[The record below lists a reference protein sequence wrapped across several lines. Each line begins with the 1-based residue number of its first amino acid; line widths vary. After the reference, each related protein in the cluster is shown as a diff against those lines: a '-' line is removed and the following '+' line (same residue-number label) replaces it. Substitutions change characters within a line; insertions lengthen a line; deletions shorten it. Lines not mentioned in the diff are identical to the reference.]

1 MRMARCAATAVLAL
15 SVVLGACSDDN
26 DNEPQPVSL
35 AGAYFVTALSINGAG
50 QTVVGGS
57 GVFDDESYDVEIDM
71 DVDPGAG
78 TTIVTATSVG
88 DYVALDDGSFTQDGV
103 FDADGAGPTQPTN
116 VQCTG
121 TWSFDDSTGIMDITA
136 NCSGGLVIETT
147 LLDEDFAPTLR
158 RSAK

>member
-1 MRMARCAATAVLAL
+1 MRMARCAATAVLAF
-15 SVVLGACSDDN
+15 SAVLGACSDDN

-50 QTVVGGS
+50 QTVEGGS
-57 GVFDDESYDVEIDM
+57 GVFDDESYDVEIDI
-71 DVDPGAG
+71 DTGG
-78 TTIVTATSVG
+78 GIVTATSVG

-103 FDADGAGPTQPTN
+103 FDADGPLGPTPPTN

-121 TWSFDDSTGIMDITA
+121 TWSFDDDTGILDITA

-147 LLDEDFAPTLR
+147 LLDETFAPTLR
-158 RSAK
+158 HSAK

>member
-15 SVVLGACSDDN
+15 SAVLGACSDDN
-26 DNEPQPVSL
+26 DDEPQPVSL
-35 AGAYFVTALSINGAG
+35 AGAYFVTALSINGVG

-103 FDADGAGPTQPTN
+103 FDADGPAGPTPPNN

-121 TWSFDDSTGIMDITA
+121 TWSFDDDTGILDITA

-147 LLDEDFAPTLR
+147 LLDESFAPVL